1 MSLPDDPTAP
11 PPTTVPPQ
19 NSRKSRRLV
28 IGSAAGSLVLL
39 LCLCVGGLAAYGLSP
54 AGRNAAATR
63 TALTAIAQASM
74 PTATVKVTA
83 IPIRVSE
90 IAPPVTAQARTPVAS
105 VTAVAA
111 PLVTSTSIPPT
122 NTTVPPTST
131 PVPPTATPVVPT
143 NTTVPATSTPVPPT
157 NTAAPPTNTPLPPP
171 PPPNTSVP
179 APPQATSRGL
189 GLDVP
194 DWERLYGKG
203 NPSNANRNYI
213 SFGKTLPEAA
223 ASTYEYAVTF
233 ESYDRKTFGGALR
246 AVVIKRNWGPA
257 AVTEDVARNEA
268 KLLMPTDAQLV
279 STAKTQT
286 GDMVEVYQSA
296 WLAGQIPPELWT
308 FNRVD
313 PGTFAVQYS
322 LNPQRTVDRRNGRP
336 LDAYIYLK
344 IGKTP

>member
-11 PPTTVPPQ
+11 PPTTVPSQ

-28 IGSAAGSLVLL
+28 IASAAGGVVLL

-63 TALTAIAQASM
+63 TALTVIAQASM
-74 PTATVKVTA
+74 PTATVKVA
-83 IPIRVSE
+83 ASPVGVSE
-90 IAPPVTAQARTPVAS
+90 IASPVTAQARIPVAS
-105 VTAVAA
+105 ATVVAV

-131 PVPPTATPVVPT
+131 PVPSTATPVVPT

-157 NTAAPPTNTPLPPP
+157 NMPLSPSPPT
-171 PPPNTSVP
+171 NTSVP
-179 APPQATSRGL
+179 APRQATSRGL

-203 NPSNANRNYI
+203 PISNANRNYRQ
-213 SFGKTLPEAA
+213 FGKTLPEAA
-223 ASTYEYAVTF
+223 GDTYEYAVTF
-233 ESYDRKTFGGALR
+233 EYYDAKAFRGPLR

-257 AVTEDVARNEA
+257 VVTEDVAVNEA
-268 KLLMPTDAQLV
+268 KLFMPTDAQLV

-286 GDMVEVYQSA
+286 GDMVEVYYSA
-296 WLAGQIPPELWT
+296 WLAGQVAPESWT
-308 FNRVD
+308 SNRVD

-322 LNPQRTVDRRNGRP
+322 LNSRRTVDRRNGRP

-344 IGKTP
+344 IGKIS